1 MTKTAIRLVFLVLAT
16 IIYCGTAAATNLTLT
31 TGGKV
36 TIEFLFSDASF
47 SNTLSIISPTVGIAT
62 SGCKVVP
69 VAPLPGVH
77 LSSAKSSQRGCRI
90 ELDSDPATPGIQPFA
105 AGTTFEFRLCADN
118 NGDGTCDNVWSSN
131 AALNSDGK
139 DHVITTPLHPV
150 EFPGKIFQMAW
161 EDLPNLGDMDFND
174 FIAVIRI
181 DMDTDGDGLWDDW
194 EMFGVDTNGDG
205 VIDLDLPAM
214 GANPNHKDLFI
225 EVDYM
230 DCAVAGG
237 DCAAGDTH
245 SHRPKAAA
253 IQAVINAFANAPVP
267 NPDGTT
273 GINLH
278 VSVSNA
284 IPHQN
289 QLNINGLCF
298 AGGAG
303 IGSFD
308 AVKADPANFGPDNPR
323 RFAYHYSLWT
333 HQQVSTSTSSGCA
346 ELPGNDF
353 QVALGGW
360 NVGSGDLD
368 GDGLPDA
375 NVGTIQQQAGTFMH
389 ELGHNLNLGHGGGD
403 GVNFKPNY
411 LSIMS
416 YNFQVSGIPPTDPD
430 GPGPLSG
437 RVDYSRSAL
446 ANLNETNLNEA
457 AGIGD
462 GTDNTFFTCP
472 NGTRA
477 AGVGT
482 GPIDWDC
489 NGNTTGVGVTGDING
504 DRICIA
510 PGNDGVL
517 QSAAAGDDVVMG
529 TQIWD
534 GPDRT
539 CNSAVAGDDVQIR
552 AVGSGQPNPLT
563 GFNDWA
569 NLKLD
574 FQNTGSF
581 EDGDHSQSARVVE
594 LDVPVFQ
601 QTIMPDLSIMKIASP
616 ATVVTGSNVTY
627 TIIVTNKRPAASTN
641 VTVMD
646 NLPASTAFASC
657 SSTAGGVCGGTGN
670 SRTVAFPSIPGGAS
684 ATITLVATVD
694 CAVPDGATIVN
705 TASVSSVPPDADLS
719 NNSATAATT
728 ASNPPPVITGLSVNK
743 PDLWPPNHKMVSVTV
758 NYHVT
763 DHGCPS
769 VCTLSVS
776 SNEAINGRGD
786 GNTSP
791 DWHVVDAHHVLLRA
805 ERAGNVGK
813 RIYTITVTCK
823 NPGGASTSQT
833 VLVEVAH
840 DQR

>member
-1 MTKTAIRLVFLVLAT
+1 
-16 IIYCGTAAATNLTLT
+16 
-31 TGGKV
+31 
-36 TIEFLFSDASF
+36 
-47 SNTLSIISPTVGIAT
+47 
-62 SGCKVVP
+62 
-69 VAPLPGVH
+69 
-77 LSSAKSSQRGCRI
+77 
-90 ELDSDPATPGIQPFA
+90 
-105 AGTTFEFRLCADN
+105 
-118 NGDGTCDNVWSSN
+118 
-131 AALNSDGK
+131 
-139 DHVITTPLHPV
+139 
-150 EFPGKIFQMAW
+150 MAW

-205 VIDLDLPAM
+205 VIDLDLPAL
-214 GANPNHKDLFI
+214 GASPNHKDLFI
-225 EVDYM
+225 EIDYM

-278 VSVSNA
+278 VNVSNA

-375 NVGTIQQQAGTFMH
+375 NVGTVQQQAGTFMH

-416 YNFQVSGIPPTDPD
+416 YTFQVSGIPPTDPD

-437 RVDYSRSAL
+437 RVDYSRAAL
-446 ANLNETNLNEA
+446 AGLNENSLTEA

-462 GTDNTFFTCP
+462 GADNTFFTCP

-489 NGNTTGVGVTGDING
+489 DGNTTGVGIVSDVNG
-504 DRICIA
+504 DA
-510 PGNDGVL
+510 LTNVL
-517 QSAAAGDDVVMG
+517 A
-529 TQIWD
+529 
-534 GPDRT
+534 
-539 CNSAVAGDDVQIR
+539 
-552 AVGSGQPNPLT
+552 

-569 NLKLD
+569 NLKFD
-574 FQNTGSF
+574 FQDTGSF

-594 LDVPVFQ
+594 LDVPVFE
-601 QTIMPDLSIMKIASP
+601 QTIMPDLSITKIASP
-616 ATVVTGSNVTY
+616 ATTVTGSNVTY
-627 TIIVTNKRPAASTN
+627 TIILTNKRPAAATN
-641 VTVMD
+641 VTVTD
-646 NLPASTAFASC
+646 NLPASTAFVSC
-657 SSTAGGVCGGTGN
+657 FSTAGGICGGVGN
-670 SRTVAFPSIPGGAS
+670 SRTVAFSSLPGGMS

-728 ASNPPPVITGLSVNK
+728 ASNPPPVITGVSVDK

-758 NYHVT
+758 NYGVT

-791 DWHVVDAHHVLLRA
+791 DWQVVDAHHVLVRA
-805 ERAGNVGK
+805 ERAGNESE
-813 RIYTITVTCK
+813 RIYTITVTCT
-823 NPGGASTSQT
+823 NQGGKSTSQT
-833 VLVEVAH
+833 VLVMVAH